1 LFSFGF
7 FCCVGMLYILLFAFF
22 LPILA
27 SKENKYSRQLNEVTA
42 NPSESA
48 LRSRKLNLIWQKLKR
63 AYSADQLD
71 PLLDKILA
79 LDAEYMDIKNSQKIA
94 KDIASVEKREFDLKL
109 LRFLQEH
116 GTSAELRIL
125 TNELKKDVEK
135 ANSYISLEKGSVVP
149 ARFVDKK
156 LNKLWNRVAVLSLA
170 GQELQNLEDAFRKQD
185 ALSQEYNA
193 LAANV
198 AERKRHPS
206 DSTGLEEYENK
217 LAELKEKL
225 KALQN
230 GFQSILKTVEDAELK
245 AQDQDFSEPS
255 VIELWNRVQR
265 STLPKEKQQLLKQ
278 ELQQLEVQIRKLN
291 FFEQDEKNSKM
302 KFGKENYLLS
312 AEYKEK
318 SRKLEDLRRR
328 LDKFEKYILNQLRS
342 EL

>member
-1 LFSFGF
+1 
-7 FCCVGMLYILLFAFF
+7 MLYIFLFGFL

-63 AYSADQLD
+63 AYSADQLE
-71 PLLDKILA
+71 PLLDEILA
-79 LDAEYMDIKNSQKIA
+79 LDAEYMDIKNNQKIA
-94 KDIASVEKREFDLKL
+94 KDIASVEKRELDLKL

-125 TNELKKDVEK
+125 ANELKKDVEK
-135 ANSYISLEKGSVVP
+135 ANNYIPVVEKGRGVA

-156 LNKLWNRVAVLSLA
+156 LNKLWNRVALLSLS

-206 DSTGLEEYENK
+206 DSSSVEEYENK

-230 GFQSILKTVEDAELK
+230 GFQLISKTVEDAELR

-265 STLPKEKQQLLKQ
+265 SSLSTDRQELLKQ

-291 FFEQDEKNSKM
+291 FFEQDKENSKI
-302 KFGKENYLLS
+302 KFGKVGKENLLS

-328 LDKFEKYILNQLRS
+328 LDKFEKYILNQIRS